1 MHVCHEGSVAERSKA
16 LVQGTSLFGGMGSY
30 PTAANAFTGAV
41 SWFQPSIPH
50 VGFLPDLCLMAAR
63 MDKFNLAEL
72 KAPHNYSRKNFHQIS
87 ENELPDHAS
96 VAASYE
102 FCLTM
107 SATGP
112 MPGSSHPNLSE
123 LVSDVSD

>member
-1 MHVCHEGSVAERSKA
+1 
-16 LVQGTSLFGGMGSY
+16 
-30 PTAANAFTGAV
+30 
-41 SWFQPSIPH
+41 
-50 VGFLPDLCLMAAR
+50 MAAR

-87 ENELPDHAS
+87 ENELTDHAS
-96 VAASYE
+96 VAASSE

-107 SATGP
+107 SATGH

-123 LVSDVSD
+123 PVSDVSD